1 MYHEYPPRV
10 MLQEDGAYRWR
21 CATDVAYERK
31 NLRTGLIACVGIAVG
46 IVVFGVIMSVMHHTW
61 EFMGVILGCT
71 AVFLAISLVIF
82 LGISHVMTDPQEI
95 YEMREELVMFGSGKR
110 SAYASYDA
118 VRRVVVMS
126 RCMDLKC
133 RISTI
138 RIYMPEEDAAFVKS
152 YILTRVN
159 PVAEI
164 VYE

>member
-46 IVVFGVIMSVMHHTW
+46 IVVFGVITSVMHHTW
-61 EFMGVILGCT
+61 EFMGVVLGCT

-118 VRRVVVMS
+118 VRRIVVMS
-126 RCMDLKC
+126 RCMDIKC
-133 RISTI
+133 RVSKI

-152 YILTRVN
+152 YILARVN